1 MEIVPNNLS
10 TTSSATPMESSTRRM
25 TSSPQPIDIHI
36 VRRDS
41 EPSSAHP
48 VLGLKNLKS
57 APGSYTF
64 IVFNSLDRPP
74 NDTKFPLGWTF
85 HSLVAP
91 ANILATP
98 RSDAS
103 LTTISSVDTIDRLP
117 GYFHHAERRI
127 TTNLDIVHHE
137 DILFNLLG
145 DTRTQN
151 TDEFT
156 EMVAIP
162 YDGLG
167 YEGEQEKGY
176 TLYRADHFSRT
187 FARSGLESKANFG
200 GFDDPAWADHYSRWI
215 HLIGR
220 NPDSHLFLPSTQPK
234 KYSCLGRKIAQ
245 QVVWDHQ
252 NGHISKIDV
261 QNAFS
266 MAECTSLLS
275 ALQKRRV
282 TDKQC
287 QKIIKTVIDRFLKSK
302 QFKQPP
308 LHPTFSAGHAEGA
321 GGPIV
326 MLAVAFTFF
335 IWGGPMLGIPSAY
348 FRRMRTVA
356 ARADKGRYLPH
367 LWSTFIK
374 GLLKEWNDLNI
385 VLALVLSANVGFLS
399 LPGISEDHPSI
410 IADLSRGAGIFSTFV
425 TLGGLLCSLSL
436 IWLHQPMLG
445 TGSLD
450 ACKYILGSSFSGTH
464 VDGRH
469 PRHNRGSFLRLLW
482 MATYLGM
489 PLVLLVWSVIAFV
502 ICALTW
508 TVMFSAY
515 GTQVTVVVLCA
526 LVLTTPL
533 VTLMVFWGPIV
544 SKDSLF
550 GKMARS
556 DPLAHH
562 EHDSEYQ

>member
-1 MEIVPNNLS
+1 MEH
-10 TTSSATPMESSTRRM
+10 STRKI
-25 TSSPQPIDIHI
+25 TSSPEPIDIRI
-36 VRRDS
+36 IRRDS
-41 EPSSAHP
+41 EPSSARP
-48 VLGLKNLKS
+48 VLALKHLKS
-57 APGSYTF
+57 TPRSHTF
-64 IVFNSLDRPP
+64 IVFNSLNRPT
-74 NDTKFPLGWTF
+74 NDTQLPPGWTF
-85 HSLVAP
+85 HSLVSPVNIPTAP
-91 ANILATP
+91 LSDHLTP
-98 RSDAS
+98 
-103 LTTISSVDTIDRLP
+103 TSSTDSIDVFQ

-127 TTNLDIVHHE
+127 TTNLDIVHRE
-137 DILFNLLG
+137 DIISALLE
-145 DTRTQN
+145 DTSAQK

-167 YEGEQEKGY
+167 SDEEQEKGY
-176 TLYRADHFSRT
+176 ILYRADHFSRT
-187 FARSGLESKANFG
+187 FSRSGHETEVSFWSTEDPTMAEDYSK
-200 GFDDPAWADHYSRWI
+200 WV

-220 NPDSHLFLPSTQPK
+220 SPDSHLFLPSAQPK

-287 QKIIKTVIDRFLKSK
+287 QRIIKTVIDRFLKCRSK

-326 MLAVAFTFF
+326 ILAVAITFF
-335 IWGGPMLGIPSAY
+335 IWGGPMLGIPTAY

-356 ARADKGRYLPH
+356 ARADKGAYLPH
-367 LWSTFIK
+367 LWSTLIK

-385 VLALVLSANVGFLS
+385 VLALVLSANVGFLA
-399 LPGISEDHPSI
+399 LPGISEDKPSPM
-410 IADLSRGAGIFSTFV
+410 ADLSRGAGIFSTFV

-445 TGSLD
+445 TGSFD
-450 ACKYILGSSFSGTH
+450 ACKYILGSSFNGIH
-464 VDGRH
+464 NNGRH
-469 PRHNRGSFLRLLW
+469 LEHKRGSFLRLLW
-482 MATYLGM
+482 MATYMGM

-508 TVMFSAY
+508 TLMFSAI
-515 GTQVTVVVLCA
+515 GARVAVVVLCG

-533 VTLMVFWGPIV
+533 VTLLVFWGPIV

-556 DPLAHH
+556 DPLADHD
-562 EHDSEYQ
+562 HDSPY

>member
-1 MEIVPNNLS
+1 MEYSP
-10 TTSSATPMESSTRRM
+10 RRM
-25 TSSPQPIDIHI
+25 TSSPEPIDIQI
-36 VRRDS
+36 VRPDS
-41 EPSSAHP
+41 EPVSARP
-48 VLGLKNLKS
+48 VLGLKHLKS
-57 APGSYTF
+57 IPRNHTF
-64 IVFNSLDRPP
+64 ITFNSLNRPA
-74 NDTKFPLGWTF
+74 NDTMLPPGWTF
-85 HSLVAP
+85 HSLVQTNP
-91 ANILATP
+91 LATP
-98 RSDAS
+98 RSDYS
-103 LTTISSVDTIDRLP
+103 LSPTSSLDALDRLP
-117 GYFHHAERRI
+117 GYFHYAERRI
-127 TTNLDIVHHE
+127 TTNIDIIHHE
-137 DILFNLLG
+137 DLLTTLL
-145 DTRTQN
+145 DDVRTKN
-151 TDEFT
+151 TDEFI
-156 EMVAIP
+156 EMIATP
-162 YDGLG
+162 CDRLG
-167 YEGEQEKGY
+167 SEEERERGY

-187 FARSGLESKANFG
+187 FNRSGLESRSPFG
-200 GFDDPAWADHYSRWI
+200 EAENPMWSDDYSKWI

-220 NPDSHLFLPSTQPK
+220 SPDSHLFLPSAQPK

-266 MAECTSLLS
+266 MPECTSLLS

-326 MLAVAFTFF
+326 MLAVAITFF

-356 ARADKGRYLPH
+356 ARADKGGYLPH

-399 LPGISEDHPSI
+399 LPGLSEDDHPP
-410 IADLSRGAGIFSTFV
+410 IADLSRAAGIFSTFV
-425 TLGGLLCSLSL
+425 TLGGLLSSLSL

-445 TGSLD
+445 TGSSD
-450 ACKYILGSSFSGTH
+450 ACKYILGPSFNGTH
-464 VDGRH
+464 VDGGH
-469 PRHNRGSFLRLLW
+469 AHLPHKRGSFLRLLW

-502 ICALTW
+502 ICALAW
-508 TVMFSAY
+508 TVMFSAI
-515 GTQVTVVVLCA
+515 GTRVTVVVLSG
-526 LVLTTPL
+526 LMLTTPL
-533 VTLMVFWGPIV
+533 VTILVFWGPIV

-550 GKMARS
+550 GKMARG
-556 DPLAHH
+556 DPLVQHD
-562 EHDSEYQ
+562 HDSQY

>member
-1 MEIVPNNLS
+1 MEH
-10 TTSSATPMESSTRRM
+10 SATRVM
-25 TSSPQPIDIHI
+25 SSPEPLDIRI
-36 VRRDS
+36 VQRDS
-41 EPSSAHP
+41 EPTSAHP
-48 VLGLKNLKS
+48 VLGHKYLES
-57 APGSYTF
+57 TPQSTF
-64 IVFNSLDRPP
+64 IVFHPLNRPADDSKLP
-74 NDTKFPLGWTF
+74 PGWTF
-85 HSLVAP
+85 HSLAAP
-91 ANILATP
+91 ADLLAASQ
-98 RSDAS
+98 SDVS
-103 LTTISSVDTIDRLP
+103 LTPISLVDTINRLP
-117 GYFHHAERRI
+117 GYFYHAERRI
-127 TTNLDIVHHE
+127 TTNLDVVHHE
-137 DILFNLLG
+137 DILLTLLE
-145 DTRTQN
+145 DIRTQN

-167 YEGEQEKGY
+167 GDDERQKGY

-187 FARSGLESKANFG
+187 FNRSALESKAYFWG
-200 GFDDPAWADHYSRWI
+200 AEDPTWADCYFKWI

-220 NPDSHLFLPSTQPK
+220 NPDSHLFLPSAQPK

-287 QKIIKTVIDRFLKSK
+287 QKIIKTVINRSLAAK

-308 LHPTFSAGHAEGA
+308 LHSTFSASHAEGA

-326 MLAVAFTFF
+326 ILAVAVTFF

-356 ARADKGRYLPH
+356 SRADKGAYLPH

-399 LPGISEDHPSI
+399 LPGISEDHPSA

-425 TLGGLLCSLSL
+425 TLGGLLSSLSL

-450 ACKYILGSSFSGTH
+450 ACKYILGSSFSGTQS
-464 VDGRH
+464 DERH
-469 PRHNRGSFLRLLW
+469 LGDKRGSFLRLLW
-482 MATYLGM
+482 MATYLVRYAAC
-489 PLVLLVWSVIAFV
+489 PL
-502 ICALTW
+502 
-508 TVMFSAY
+508 VMFSAY
-515 GTQVTVVVLCA
+515 GTQVSVVVLCA

-533 VTLMVFWGPIV
+533 ITLVVFWGPIV

-550 GKMARS
+550 GKMARG

-562 EHDSEYQ
+562 DHDYDYDQ

>member
-1 MEIVPNNLS
+1 MTPVATQMEH
-10 TTSSATPMESSTRRM
+10 STRRM
-25 TSSPQPIDIHI
+25 TSSPEPIDIQI
-36 VRRDS
+36 IRRDS
-41 EPSSAHP
+41 EPSSARP
-48 VLGLKNLKS
+48 VLGLKHLKPTPRS
-57 APGSYTF
+57 HTF
-64 IVFNSLDRPP
+64 IVFNSLNRPA
-74 NDTKFPLGWTF
+74 NDTKLPPGWSF
-85 HSLVAP
+85 HSLISP
-91 ANILATP
+91 ANTPATP
-98 RSDAS
+98 RSDY
-103 LTTISSVDTIDRLP
+103 LTPTSSVDSIDVFQ

-127 TTNLDIVHHE
+127 TTNLDIVHRE
-137 DILFNLLG
+137 DIILTLLE
-145 DTRTQN
+145 DTRTQK

-167 YEGEQEKGY
+167 SDEAQEKGY
-176 TLYRADHFSRT
+176 TLYHADHFSRT
-187 FARSGLESKANFG
+187 FSRSGLETRGHFLDTEDPKWTDDYSK
-200 GFDDPAWADHYSRWI
+200 WI

-220 NPDSHLFLPSTQPK
+220 SPDSHLFLPSAQPK

-252 NGHISKIDV
+252 NGHISKLDV

-275 ALQKRRV
+275 ALQKRP
-282 TDKQC
+282 
-287 QKIIKTVIDRFLKSK
+287 K

-308 LHPTFSAGHAEGA
+308 LHPTFSAGHAEGS

-326 MLAVAFTFF
+326 IFAVAITFF
-335 IWGGPMLGIPSAY
+335 IWGGPMLGIPTAY

-356 ARADKGRYLPH
+356 ARADKGGYLPH
-367 LWSTFIK
+367 LWSTLIK

-399 LPGISEDHPSI
+399 LPGLSEDISSP

-450 ACKYILGSSFSGTH
+450 ACKYILGSSFNGTH
-464 VDGRH
+464 NNGKH
-469 PRHNRGSFLRLLW
+469 LEYKRGSFLRLLW
-482 MATYLGM
+482 MATCMGM

-508 TVMFSAY
+508 TFMFSAY
-515 GTQVTVVVLCA
+515 EARVTVIVLCA
-526 LVLTTPL
+526 LVLTTPM
-533 VTLMVFWGPIV
+533 VTLLVFWGPIV

-550 GKMARS
+550 AKMARG
-556 DPLAHH
+556 DPLADHN
-562 EHDSEYQ
+562 HDPQY

>member
-1 MEIVPNNLS
+1 
-10 TTSSATPMESSTRRM
+10 
-25 TSSPQPIDIHI
+25 Q
-36 VRRDS
+36 RDS
-41 EPSSAHP
+41 EPSSAYP
-48 VLGLKNLKS
+48 VYGRKYLKP
-57 APGSYTF
+57 APLNSF
-64 IVFNSLDRPP
+64 IVFNPLDRPAD
-74 NDTKFPLGWTF
+74 DTKFPPGWTF

-91 ANILATP
+91 AVQLATLQ
-98 RSDAS
+98 SNGS
-103 LTTISSVDTIDRLP
+103 LSSISSVDTIDRLP
-117 GYFHHAERRI
+117 GYFYYAEHRI
-127 TTNLDIVHHE
+127 TTNLDVAHRE
-137 DILFNLLG
+137 DILLTLLE
-145 DTRTQN
+145 DIRTQN

-156 EMVAIP
+156 EVVAIP

-167 YEGEQEKGY
+167 GDDEREKGY

-187 FARSGLESKANFG
+187 FSRSGLESKAYFG
-200 GFDDPAWADHYSRWI
+200 GVEDPTWAEHYSKWV

-220 NPDSHLFLPSTQPK
+220 NPDSHLFLPSAQPK
-234 KYSCLGRKIAQ
+234 KYNCLGRKIAQ

-287 QKIIKTVIDRFLKSK
+287 QKIIKTVINRSLAAK

-308 LHPTFSAGHAEGA
+308 LHPTFSASHAEGA

-326 MLAVAFTFF
+326 ILAVAVTFF

-356 ARADKGRYLPH
+356 ARADKGVYLPH

-399 LPGISEDHPSI
+399 LPGISEDHPSAI
-410 IADLSRGAGIFSTFV
+410 TDLSRGAGIFSTFV
-425 TLGGLLCSLSL
+425 TLGGLLSSLSL

-450 ACKYILGSSFSGTH
+450 ACKYILGFSFSGTNI
-464 VDGRH
+464 DERH
-469 PRHNRGSFLRLLW
+469 PEHKRGSFLRLLW
-482 MATYLGM
+482 MATYLAM

-533 VTLMVFWGPIV
+533 VTLVVFWGPIV

-550 GKMARS
+550 GKMARG
-556 DPLAHH
+556 DPLAY
-562 EHDSEYQ
+562 HDHDHD